1 MAESSAIRFGIFFKM
16 SHVMVL
22 IATLPLILVWYI
34 SHSTSEEAIRQD
46 VDNRLSSTADQL
58 HGFVESWVD
67 MNARVIRQNAKFP
80 DMISM
85 DGQLQKK
92 SLQTIVDTYEWV
104 YLAFTTD
111 ISGRN
116 ISRSDDKN
124 LKDYSDR
131 HYVRQ
136 VLGGKSLGQQVLI
149 SKTNGK
155 PALVISSAIKDQ
167 EERTK
172 GVLAIGMTLDDI
184 SKKVATTRFGDTG
197 YAILLDQEGKVISHI
212 NQEFTANRTSLTDHP
227 GYNALMLSNKDSL
240 IYTDEQGEKIF
251 CQVRRT
257 QHGWILLVQQNYD
270 EAFSALSD
278 YNRKTQLLMAISI
291 VIVLF
296 VSFVISRQ
304 LTRPIKHL
312 TVAADTISRGEFN
325 YRIEDLHRTDELGNL
340 ARAVERLGS
349 SVRVAMDRFS
359 K

>member
-1 MAESSAIRFGIFFKM
+1 
-16 SHVMVL
+16 
-22 IATLPLILVWYI
+22 
-34 SHSTSEEAIRQD
+34 
-46 VDNRLSSTADQL
+46 
-58 HGFVESWVD
+58 
-67 MNARVIRQNAKFP
+67 MNARVIAQNAKFP

-92 SLQTIVDTYEWV
+92 GLTTIVDTYEWV

-111 ISGRN
+111 INGLN

-136 VLGGKSLGQQVLI
+136 VLGGKALGQQVLI

-155 PALVISSAIKDQ
+155 PALVISNAIKD
-167 EERTK
+167 EEKRTK
-172 GVLAIGMTLDDI
+172 GVLAIGMTLNDI
-184 SKKVATTRFGDTG
+184 SEKVATTRFGETG

-212 NQEFTANRTSLTDHP
+212 NKEFTAKRTSLTDHP

-240 IYTDEQGEKIF
+240 IYTDESGEKIF

-257 QHGWILLVQQNYD
+257 EHGWILLVQQNYD

-278 YNRKTQLLMAISI
+278 YNRKTQLLMAVSFL
-291 VIVLF
+291 IVLL
-296 VSFVISRQ
+296 VSFAISRQ
-304 LTRPIKHL
+304 LTQPIKRL
-312 TVAADTISRGEFN
+312 TVASDAISRGDFD
-325 YRIEDLHRTDELGNL
+325 YKIEDVRRSDELGSL

-349 SVRVAMDRFS
+349 SVRVAIDRFNR
-359 K
+359 

>member
-1 MAESSAIRFGIFFKM
+1 MAESSPVRYGIFFKM
-16 SHVMVL
+16 SLVMIL
-22 IATLPLILVWYI
+22 IATLPLLLVWYI
-34 SHSTSEEAIRQD
+34 SHSASEEAISKD
-46 VDNRLSSTADQL
+46 IDNRLSSTANQL
-58 HGFVESWVD
+58 RSYIESWVD

-92 SLQTIVDTYEWV
+92 GLTTIVDTYEWV

-111 ISGRN
+111 INGQN

-136 VLGGKSLGQQVLI
+136 VLGGKDLGQQVLI

-155 PALVISSAIKDQ
+155 PALVISTAIES
-167 EERTK
+167 EEQHTK

-184 SKKVATTRFGDTG
+184 SKKVSTTRFGETG

-212 NQEFTANRTSLTDHP
+212 NNEFTTKRTSLTDHP
-227 GYNALMLSNKDSL
+227 GYNALMLNNKNSL

-251 CQVRRT
+251 CQVRRSK
-257 QHGWILLVQQNYD
+257 HGWILLVQQNYD

-278 YNRKTQLLMAISI
+278 YNRKTQLLMAASFII
-291 VIVLF
+291 VVL
-296 VSFVISRQ
+296 VSFLISRQ
-304 LTRPIKHL
+304 LTRPIQHL
-312 TVAADTISRGEFN
+312 TLAADAISRGDFD
-325 YRIEDLHRTDELGNL
+325 YKIEDIHRSDELGSL

-349 SVRVAMDRFS
+349 SVRVAIDRFS
-359 K
+359 R